1 MIRFIDLG
9 IDVANPHNEDNNK
22 TNNKEDKV
30 MGSQNDN
37 KKEFTGDKGFVD
49 FMSKVLDIPSELLF
63 DAVERKD
70 DSMHPFSDVLMNIF
84 QKLVPEEIHAK
95 AAISNM
101 AATVIATCVVVKTV
115 FRYGLNTKF
124 TTRANG
130 ISKLISLSIADL
142 TDTQKTI
149 IKKRLKKIFE
159 SHSEFDD
166 AMPALNTIYN
176 FDSSEPIQHLPSGY
190 TNVIKAIYIHNDN
203 TEDDSAKYSLQELTN
218 AVMHLMNEKSC
229 DSLVQTIMDSIGSI
243 YAQASARALHDNH
256 AMDEAFDKALALV
269 MVSSTTIMNTT
280 ECFDF
285 GLKDYER
292 VDPMTAEDPE
302 KAYEQNIANFKN
314 VLKSDEESYI
324 KIIGPHVD
332 FPTEHPISEQKLLR
346 SIERFARV
354 CYKSEDKITNDSA
367 RKMVKNLIKS
377 GHLAMLEHES
387 ISMIF
392 TCDRGVSHEIVRH
405 RVASYAQESTRYC
418 NYSKGKFGKVIKII
432 DPSYGFGGT
441 MTDEM
446 CAAWKYG
453 CNEAAKSYFK
463 MIEEGAQPQFAR
475 DVLPTS
481 TATTIVVTMNIREW
495 RHFFEL
501 RSLGTTGA
509 PHPQMQCLADEALNK
524 MYATYPTLFSDLY
537 NKRWDITESEED

>member
-1 MIRFIDLG
+1 MLNIFNMNVDPFR
-9 IDVANPHNEDNNK
+9 EDDNDK
-22 TNNKEDKV
+22 TNTNKEDKV
-30 MGSQNDN
+30 MGSQNES
-37 KKEFTGDKGFVD
+37 KKKFTGDEGFID
-49 FMSKVLDIPSELLF
+49 FMSKVVGIPSCLLF
-63 DAVERKD
+63 DAAENKD
-70 DSMHPFSDVLMNIF
+70 DSVQDVLMNIF
-84 QKLVPEEIHAK
+84 KKLVPEELHAK

-115 FRYGLNTKF
+115 FGFDLNKKF
-124 TTRANG
+124 TTKASD
-130 ISKLISLSIADL
+130 ISKLVSLSIADI
-142 TDTQKTI
+142 TTGQKEL

-159 SHSEFDD
+159 SHSEFEDV
-166 AMPALNTIYN
+166 MPALSRIYN
-176 FDSSEPIQHLPSGY
+176 FDSSKPIQDLPSGY
-190 TNVIKAIYIHNDN
+190 LNTIRSIYNHNNN
-203 TEDDSAKYSLQELTN
+203 TEEDSAKYSLQELTN
-218 AVMHLMNEKSC
+218 VIMRLMNEKSC
-229 DSLVQTIMDSIGSI
+229 DSLVQTIMGTIGSI
-243 YAQASARALHDNH
+243 YAQATARALYDNH
-256 AMDEAFDKALALV
+256 AMKEAFDKALALI
-269 MVSSTTIMNTT
+269 MVSSTITMNTADN
-280 ECFDF
+280 FDF
-285 GLKDYER
+285 EFEECKR

-302 KAYEQNIANFKN
+302 KTYNENMKSFKN
-314 VLKSDEESYI
+314 VLKSDEGKYI
-324 KIIGPHVD
+324 EIIRPHVD

-346 SIERFARV
+346 SIERYARV

-367 RKMVKNLIKS
+367 RKMVKRLIKS

-418 NYSKGKFGKVIKII
+418 NYSKGKFGNVIKVI
-432 DPSYGFGGT
+432 DPSYGFGDT
-441 MTDEM
+441 MTENM
-446 CAAWKYG
+446 IIAWKYG

-509 PHPQMQCLADEALNK
+509 PHPQMQCLADEALTK
-524 MYATYPTLFSDLY
+524 MYASYPTLFSDLY
-537 NKRWDITESEED
+537 DKRWGITESEED